1 MQYSNKKKKSLFLDV
16 SSFGLNDLTNVK
28 EKKNL
33 FNSRLLYKQHRYINT
48 SKLLHLHKLV

>member
-16 SSFGLNDLTNVK
+16 SSFDLTNVK